1 MPSAPGTHRK
11 TSVPASQVVL
21 NSDEGIRGAFYVTW
35 DAASFSSLREYV
47 HQIDLLFPE
56 WLHVLTPDGRLQ
68 GVTQA
73 NKLFDVIQNGRVRTV
88 DNRVMPY
95 LKQEKAQMEVLPL
108 VNNFDPIAN
117 QWMADVGKMLD
128 DPEARANFRQ
138 QLSLFLASNS
148 YRGVTLDIEGF
159 PERSQPGYRTL
170 IQELANDL
178 HSRGLKLYVSVPAN
192 NPDFDYQLIAKSAD
206 GLILMNYDQHYP
218 GGEPGPIAG
227 QDWFVQNIAT
237 VLKQVPRQ
245 KIICAIG
252 NYGYDWSTEKGKKPG
267 QAGVHNVSVQDA
279 WLEARDSEANIDFDS
294 DSLNP
299 HLSYED
305 EKNIRHDVWYLDAVT
320 SLNQMRAARAMG
332 ISTFALWRLGSED
345 RSLWAVWDQ
354 PSDAAAP
361 AKLRD
366 VPPGQ
371 DVDMEGSGEILQ
383 VQSNPAKG
391 ARDLDVD
398 AASGVITD
406 ENFSKLPS
414 PYRIGEFG
422 GGDRMVSLTFDDGPD
437 PQWTPKILDVL
448 KRENAKATFFIIGL
462 QAERYSAL
470 LERVFR
476 EGHEIGNHTFT
487 HPDISEISKRYM
499 MVELN
504 LTERLFEAKLGVK
517 PVLFR
522 PPYSIDQEPDTADE
536 VRPLE
541 VAQQMGYI
549 TVGDKIDPND
559 WRDDPRPTAGTDRA
573 KRAGPG
579 AKPRRR
585 YRAAARWRRKPRP
598 DGCRVAGDHSR
609 GCARADIRLCRW
621 PHCLA
626 KPTTMSCRPSPR
638 TSVSGRAWMPP
649 VFGC

>member
-1 MPSAPGTHRK
+1 MSKPVFYDPQKKRWRRIRRTIDVVGITLSLLIAFFLISVVRDASIPALLLATQKKSYHALKVKEKKHAKSTGTHRK

-73 NKLFDVIQNGRVRTV
+73 NKLFDVIQNSHVRTV
-88 DNRVMPY
+88 DDKVMPY

-108 VNNFDPIAN
+108 VNNFDPIVN

-159 PERSQPGYRTL
+159 PESSQPGYRTL

-178 HSRGLKLYVSVPAN
+178 HSRGLKLFVSVPAN
-192 NPDFDYQLIAKSAD
+192 NPDFDYRLIAKSSD

-218 GGEPGPIAG
+218 GGDPGPIAG
-227 QDWFVQNIAT
+227 QDWFIQNIAT

-299 HLSYED
+299 HLIYED

-371 DVDMEGSGEILQ
+371 DVDMEGAGEILQ

-414 PYRIGEFG
+414 PYRIGQFG
-422 GGDRMVSLTFDDGPD
+422 GGDHMVALTFDDGPD

-462 QAERYSAL
+462 QAEKYSAL
-470 LERVFR
+470 LQRIFR
-476 EGHEIGNHTFT
+476 EGPRDRESHLHASGYQRNLQALHDGRT
-487 HPDISEISKRYM
+487 
-499 MVELN
+499 EL
-504 LTERLFEAKLGVK
+504 ERA
-517 PVLFR
+517 PVR
-522 PPYSIDQEPDTADE
+522 GQTG
-536 VRPLE
+536 R
-541 VAQQMGYI
+541 Q
-549 TVGDKIDPND
+549 
-559 WRDDPRPTAGTDRA
+559 AGAVPASLLHR
-573 KRAGPG
+573 PG
-579 AKPRRR
+579 A
-585 YRAAARWRRKPRP
+585 
-598 DGCRVAGDHSR
+598 GHSR
-609 GCARADIRLCRW
+609 PGSSAGGCAANGLHHSRRQDRSQRLAR
-621 PHCLA
+621 
-626 KPTTMSCRPSPR
+626 
-638 TSVSGRAWMPP
+638 
-649 VFGC
+649 